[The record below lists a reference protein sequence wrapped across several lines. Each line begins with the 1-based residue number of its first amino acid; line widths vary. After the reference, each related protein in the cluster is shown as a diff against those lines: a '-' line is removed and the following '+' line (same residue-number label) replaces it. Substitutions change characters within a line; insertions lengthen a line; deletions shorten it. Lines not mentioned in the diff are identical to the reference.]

1 MGGFSQIP
9 TTPKMILNFSGKY
22 VNLRKMGKYEW
33 HLAQLVVLVVNC
45 GGNYLS
51 TYKAFVRAHAC
62 EIGRTKARQVLA
74 VDALEQFL
82 YMMIFQPLIDLSHA
96 LAYAV
101 HWPFTAGSSIFH
113 GGADRLLRKVMH
125 GLMGSYAFSGR
136 DSKGWD
142 GSVAE
147 ELQTTVCS
155 VLLQGREPRST

>member
-113 GGADRLLRKVMH
+113 GGARSIASQGDAWINGQLCLLRERQQRL
-125 GLMGSYAFSGR
+125 GRIGS
-136 DSKGWD
+136 
-142 GSVAE
+142 
-147 ELQTTVCS
+147 
-155 VLLQGREPRST
+155 